1 MAERL
6 SELFCWRRAEA
17 ESGLS
22 ASERGERMITW
33 SREARST
40 NPNIFD
46 CLTAWLL
53 DDAQWSP
60 DRIEENRCEFMD
72 GIVLRF
78 IQQNAR
84 LRADLLEI
92 GDSAGVSASVFAAL
106 DRFDAELSGRSA
118 DPALQENVAR
128 VFEDFSAMLNPDVRK
143 CIAGCASGP
152 TGTDTIDFYGYV
164 NMLKDCDAQVQW
176 SLFMPDTV
184 QRQQCGFRVERFD
197 CVRAPAM
204 RFIGRETDDPAG
216 VFAVL
221 DSMRRWD
228 SPIAADAL
236 FMHHRGLGV
245 DVERRH
251 ALWGRFML
259 PDASAP
265 EGFVQIDLMP
275 TDDGQFGPPYRSQ
288 YAIAEFSGD
297 AAAMHRREGFDSDA
311 MYDVT
316 RNMLLAQ
323 GVMIPY
329 PHKYWTA
336 ELFPKGFDQP
346 GNVYLFSVAL
356 D

>member
-1 MAERL
+1 MAERM

-22 ASERGERMITW
+22 ASESGERMITW
-33 SREARST
+33 SWEARST
-40 NPNIFD
+40 NTNVFD
-46 CLTAWLL
+46 RLTAWLL

-60 DRIEENRCEFMD
+60 DRIEEND

-78 IQQNAR
+78 RQQNAR

-92 GDSAGVSASVFAAL
+92 GDSAGGSASVFAAL
-106 DRFDAELSGRSA
+106 DRFDAELYGRSA

-128 VFEDFSAMLNPDVRK
+128 VFEDFSAMLNPGVRK

-152 TGTDTIDFYGYV
+152 SGTDTIDFYGYV
-164 NMLKDCDAQVQW
+164 NMLKDYDAQVQW

-184 QRQQCGFRVERFD
+184 QRQQRGFRVERFD

-216 VFAVL
+216 VFAAL
-221 DSMRRWD
+221 DSMHRWD

-236 FMHHRGLGV
+236 FMYHRGLGV

-251 ALWGRFML
+251 TLWGGFML
-259 PDASAP
+259 PDAPVP
-265 EGFVQIDLMP
+265 EGFVQIDLLP
-275 TDDGQFGPPYRSQ
+275 TDDGQFGPPYCFQ

-297 AAAMHRREGFDSDA
+297 AAAMHRREGFD
-311 MYDVT
+311 
-316 RNMLLAQ
+316 
-323 GVMIPY
+323 
-329 PHKYWTA
+329 
-336 ELFPKGFDQP
+336 QP